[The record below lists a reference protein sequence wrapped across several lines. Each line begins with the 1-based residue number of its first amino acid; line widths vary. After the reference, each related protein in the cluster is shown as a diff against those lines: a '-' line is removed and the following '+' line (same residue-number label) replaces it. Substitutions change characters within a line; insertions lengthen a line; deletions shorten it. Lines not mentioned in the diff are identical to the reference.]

1 MSETPPGS
9 RKPTLGDALG
19 GWARRVGGLFAE
31 VSGSVTLPEG
41 LREGL
46 ERARSL
52 RLAGASDAAQ
62 GVLRALPAELLDNP
76 HVRFAFGLAHV
87 HDGLRG
93 HKPLRALAEI
103 VDEIGDQL
111 GAAPAQVLRAA
122 HALFDGR
129 PDAALDDLRRAARD
143 TGRLLEG
150 EAIETRFLAHLLA
163 SQAHFALGHEERTL
177 RELMKARARL
187 PAEAGLHLRNLV
199 LVRGVDLLL
208 GADLLD
214 DAEAWVREATQ
225 QDPHDREAAEL
236 RVRVAAAK
244 GDREAALAL
253 LDPLVKLDDDST
265 DETRLFVALTVGLP
279 EPSSRHADKAGDPRT
294 LAMRALQRAPEDPR
308 ARRRWAL
315 AELRRLS
322 DDREA
327 RLDEAVA
334 REVVDALADATEA
347 APRGTKDGH
356 LQELAHAMLRLECF
370 SDRARALVETRLR
383 TDEGTAPEEL
393 RLVRARREIAAGR
406 ADEAA
411 KDFVGGDPQQ
421 FRADPDIGGPWG
433 PDPLS
438 PVRSADLRT
447 ALLASQRSLAG
458 AELALAKD
466 DDETAQDLLV
476 AALVEWPGLPHAR
489 ERLAKLV
496 HSPAG
501 GRLEDLLTAATR
513 LLAAVPSRVLGVPM
527 TGVAE
532 ALAQV
537 IAARERLVRPLTIAI
552 MGEFSAG
559 KSTFV
564 NALLGEAVAPMGV
577 LPTTTTIN
585 VFRRGPGGGARVH
598 YRDGRISTLA
608 PDEVQKFLHSL
619 DTTAAARIRHVE
631 IERVGGRMGDA
642 AVVDTPGLNALD
654 PFHEQVAR
662 EFLDE
667 ADAVVWLFSATR
679 SGAASEVGMLASLR
693 ASGRQV
699 LGVLNKV
706 DTLDAPEQAELA
718 KYLRDQLGEVLVD
731 VVPVRAREALEFRT
745 AGKTGAGDPFA
756 AVEESLERNF
766 LQRAREL
773 KRSLTARR
781 LSEALDSARAAVRSA
796 VEALQSRATAAAGAE
811 DRTRASVPAILGRFA
826 DAIAAGLL
834 DVDDLLV
841 REGLGL
847 GVLRTG
853 KGAQRGPLDPQ
864 DAAYLSAVMRDGALA
879 ALQRALVAVAREDAA
894 ASEVLDREFVP
905 WAQGHLV
912 GLVEAGFVERAILE
926 HGGRIT
932 DGETAAREALRLALA
947 PLAAAWSERA
957 RNLVRAVERA
967 RARHG
972 RSSTS
977 APLAEALRLRATVLA
992 SLDALATAVEESHE

>member
-1 MSETPPGS
+1 MTETPPGN

-31 VSGSVTLPEG
+31 VSGSVTLPDG

-46 ERARSL
+46 ERARAL
-52 RLAGASDAAQ
+52 RLAGATDAAQ
-62 GVLRALPAELLDNP
+62 GVLRGLPAEVQQHP
-76 HVRFAFGLAHV
+76 HVRYSVGLSHV

-93 HKPLRALAEI
+93 QKPLRAITEI
-103 VDEIGDQL
+103 VEEIGDEL
-111 GAAPAQVLRAA
+111 GTGPSHVLRAG

-129 PDAALDDLRRAARD
+129 PDAALDELRRASRD
-143 TGRLLEG
+143 SGRLLEG
-150 EAIETRFLAHLLA
+150 EAVETRFLAHLLA

-187 PAEAGLHLRNLV
+187 PPEAGLHLRNLV

-214 DAEAWVREATQ
+214 DAELWVREAAI

-244 GDREAALAL
+244 GDRDAALAL
-253 LDPLVKLDDDST
+253 LDPLTKGDDEEAPD
-265 DETRLFVALTVGLP
+265 TRLFVALTVGMP
-279 EPSSRHADKAGDPRT
+279 GKGADPRA
-294 LAMRALQRAPEDPR
+294 LAIRALQRAPEDPH

-315 AELRRLS
+315 AELRRLA
-322 DDREA
+322 DDREL
-327 RLDEAVA
+327 RLDDPVA
-334 REVVDALADATEA
+334 REVVDALADATDA
-347 APRGTKDGH
+347 APRGSKDGH

-370 SDRARALVETRLR
+370 PDRAQALLDARLR
-383 TDEGTAPEEL
+383 VDEGTAPEEL
-393 RLVRARREIAAGR
+393 RLVRARRDIAAGR
-406 ADEAA
+406 SDDAA
-411 KDFVGGDPQQ
+411 KHFVAGDPEH

-438 PVRSADLRT
+438 PVRSADIRT
-447 ALLASQRSLAG
+447 ALLAAQRSLAG
-458 AELALAKD
+458 AELALARD
-466 DDETAQDLLV
+466 DQETAQDLLV
-476 AALVEWPGLPHAR
+476 ATLVEWPGLARAR
-489 ERLAKLV
+489 ELLARLV
-496 HSPAG
+496 HAPEG
-501 GRLEDLLTAATR
+501 GRLEDLLASATR
-513 LLAAVPSRVLGVPM
+513 VLAAVPSRVLGVPM
-527 TGVAE
+527 TGIAQS
-532 ALAQV
+532 LAQV

-598 YRDGRISTLA
+598 WRDGRISTLA

-619 DTTAAARIRHVE
+619 DTVAAARIRHVE

-654 PFHEQVAR
+654 PYHEQVAR

-706 DTLDAPEQAELA
+706 DTLDAAEQAELA

-745 AGKTGAGDPFA
+745 GANSGGTDPFA
-756 AVEESLERNF
+756 AVEEALERSF

-781 LSEALDSARAAVRSA
+781 LGEALDSARAAVRSA
-796 VEALQSRATAAAGAE
+796 ADALEARATAASGAD

-834 DVDDLLV
+834 DVDDLIV

-853 KGAQRGPLDPQ
+853 KGVQRGPLDPQ
-864 DAAYLSAVMRDGALA
+864 DATYLAAVLRDGALA
-879 ALQRALVAVAREDAA
+879 ALQRALVDVARADAA

-912 GLVEAGFVERAILE
+912 GLVEAGFVERTILE
-926 HGGRIT
+926 HGGRISE
-932 DGETAAREALRLALA
+932 GETAAREAFRLALA
-947 PLAAAWSERA
+947 PLSAQWSERA
-957 RNLVRAVERA
+957 RNLVRSVERA

-972 RSSTS
+972 RSSAS
-977 APLAEALRLRATVLA
+977 APLAEALRLRATVLS
-992 SLDALATAVEESHE
+992 SLDALATAAAEAHE